1 MSHRYALFVC
11 DLQSRFRPI
20 IHAFPTVLQSSM
32 TFMNIAN
39 ILDIPILV
47 TEQNPLKLGSTCEE
61 ITDTLKQSKSSTL
74 LSKMRFSMV
83 DDRVN
88 SVLEGKTSVILVGIE
103 THVCIQQTALDL
115 MRKGVNVVI
124 PVEGV
129 SSQRLEDRNVS
140 LRLLLSK
147 GATITTVES
156 SVMTMLET
164 ADHPQFRQVM
174 KILLN
179 HSNTM
184 KAMVQLE

>member
-1 MSHRYALFVC
+1 
-11 DLQSRFRPI
+11 
-20 IHAFPTVLQSSM
+20 
-32 TFMNIAN
+32 
-39 ILDIPILV
+39 
-47 TEQNPLKLGSTCEE
+47 
-61 ITDTLKQSKSSTL
+61 
-74 LSKMRFSMV
+74 MRFSMV

-156 SVMTMLET
+156 AVMTMLET